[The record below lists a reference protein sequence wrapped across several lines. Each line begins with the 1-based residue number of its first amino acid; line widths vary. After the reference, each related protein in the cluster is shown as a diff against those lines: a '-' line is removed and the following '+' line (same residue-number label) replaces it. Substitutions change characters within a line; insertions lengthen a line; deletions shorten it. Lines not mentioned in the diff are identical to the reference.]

1 MLNEALVV
9 QVHWLEALLDYLHF
23 VIYPLN
29 CTDMGSC
36 CVDVT
41 NTDWYIYVLQNKPNA
56 SWFYCDTWW
65 VSVLLIMGACV
76 RLFLKDP
83 VNGTV

>member
-23 VIYPLN
+23 IYPFN
-29 CTDMGSC
+29 CTDMGSY

-41 NTDWYIYVLQNKPNA
+41 YTDWYIYVLQNKPNA
-56 SWFYCDTWW
+56 LWFYCDTWW
-65 VSVLLIMGACV
+65 VFVLLIMGACV
-76 RLFLKDP
+76 QLFLKDP